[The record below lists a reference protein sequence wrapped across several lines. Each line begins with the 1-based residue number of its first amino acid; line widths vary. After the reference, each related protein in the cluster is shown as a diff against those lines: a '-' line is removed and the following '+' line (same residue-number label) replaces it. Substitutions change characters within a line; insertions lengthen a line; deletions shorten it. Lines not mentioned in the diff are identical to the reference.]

1 MESYI
6 ETRVISL
13 NSLYANIKKNGTFNS
28 DVVFTFKNILK
39 DENDI
44 TRSTIQIINA
54 LIPVSYYCINYTN
67 DNLNMYYSNI
77 DPENNYS
84 LPIIRGNYNSS
95 NLITEMKAKL
105 GSIGF
110 NFNITIS
117 RITGKLTFYANA
129 FFGLVGNAFGVVL
142 GLGAGI
148 TYQATYAVNS
158 LGNYNITCPY
168 PLNLLGIKKIKV
180 ISNALSTYS
189 LDSYGTGNNNI
200 INTVPITAP
209 PFGLIVFN
217 QITNPLI
224 LRPKI
229 INEIDIQLVDENN
242 EFVNFNNIHWSMTL
256 QLDITR
262 VRPALAETPTT
273 INEILLRQIDKD
285 IQSLDTDVKTQ
296 GNSAE
301 DGNQG
306 SDDNQNTLAEPD
318 QEIDP
323 TNTLDFLQYSG
334 GI

>member
-1 MESYI
+1 METYN

-39 DENDI
+39 DEPDI

-67 DNLNMYYSNI
+67 DILNMYYSNI

-84 LPIIRGNYNSS
+84 LSITRGNYNSS
-95 NLITEMKAKL
+95 NLITEIKAKL
-105 GSIGF
+105 ASIGF
-110 NFNITIS
+110 GFNIVIS

-129 FFGLVGNAFGVVL
+129 FFALVGNAFGIVL
-142 GLGAGI
+142 GLGSGI
-148 TYQATYAVNS
+148 TYQASYAVNS
-158 LGNYNITCPY
+158 LGNYNLTCPY

-200 INTVPITAP
+200 INTIPITAP

-256 QLDITR
+256 QLDI
-262 VRPALAETPTT
+262 VRIRQALVEQPKS
-273 INEILLRQIDKD
+273 INDIIIGQLDKD
-285 IQSLDTDVKTQ
+285 IQALDADIRTQ
-296 GNSAE
+296 NS
-301 DGNQG
+301 GNQG
-306 SDDNQNTLAEPD
+306 SDDNQNTLAETEPD

-334 GI
+334 EI